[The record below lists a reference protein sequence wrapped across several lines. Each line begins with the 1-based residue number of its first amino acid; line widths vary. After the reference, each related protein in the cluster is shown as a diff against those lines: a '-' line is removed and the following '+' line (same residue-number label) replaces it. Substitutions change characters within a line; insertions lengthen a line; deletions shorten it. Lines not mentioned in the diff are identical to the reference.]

1 MSPQSTT
8 LTQRTWAA
16 IGHDLFLEGNGS
28 SMALDT
34 GGGCS
39 GAGWG
44 DLKRCVLSRLIC
56 CTGSCRVGR
65 WEQGYKPRRLVPV
78 SSLPPYQTNRG
89 LGLRNA
95 DTTARAGLP
104 CVRPLTV
111 VRGTSTVAVLHVV
124 SAPDHSREGV
134 INTVPNHRH
143 TRSDRGS
150 GMCRHAYPGAYP
162 VEHPVVLES
171 FCGCAV
177 TPARYNTR

>member
-1 MSPQSTT
+1 
-8 LTQRTWAA
+8 
-16 IGHDLFLEGNGS
+16 
-28 SMALDT
+28 MALDT
-34 GGGCS
+34 GGGGS

-65 WEQGYKPRRLVPV
+65 WEQGYNPRRLVPV

-134 INTVPNHRH
+134 INITQSPTINIPAR
-143 TRSDRGS
+143 TAD
-150 GMCRHAYPGAYP
+150 PGC
-162 VEHPVVLES
+162 V
-171 FCGCAV
+171 V
-177 TPARYNTR
+177 TPIR